1 MDGTN
6 ANTGQHGKRRLGD
19 HGHVYQ
25 HAVTLAH
32 AQALQNGR
40 HALHFHAELI
50 KAVNHLGIGFGRNV
64 NECWF
69 VAMLD
74 QMAVYRVVTQIGFTA
89 KVPISEGR
97 TAVVANL
104 GGGYMPVDQLGLL
117 TPKTIA
123 VVQRAA
129 VKRFVVTHR
138 VSPLWVLLI

>member
-1 MDGTN
+1 M
-6 ANTGQHGKRRLGD
+6 LG
-19 HGHVYQ
+19 
-25 HAVTLAH
+25 
-32 AQALQNGR
+32 
-40 HALHFHAELI
+40 
-50 KAVNHLGIGFGRNV
+50 
-64 NECWF
+64 
-69 VAMLD
+69 

-104 GGGYMPVDQLGLL
+104 GGVYMPVDQLGLL